1 MYSNFFGFKERPF
14 KLLPDPTYLF
24 LSKSHEEALAHLK
37 YAVAHGDGFV
47 EITGEVGTGKTTLC
61 RVFLDRLSDN
71 TEAAYIFN
79 PRLDEVQLLKAIND
93 ELHIPST
100 ADNAKELVDALNAF
114 LMQKKADHK
123 NVIVI
128 IDEAQNL
135 SVEVLEQL
143 RLLSNLETTRS
154 KLVQIILVGQPELAE
169 MLDSHEL
176 RQLGQRVT
184 LSCYL
189 APLSLK
195 ETAAYI
201 EYRLQIA
208 LTRPGRLFSNG
219 ALKEIYRYASG
230 IPRLI
235 NIICDRS
242 LLIAYS
248 RNRKRVSGNIVRMA
262 IRELW
267 SRGDHRRQ
275 FPLKRRTA
283 VAAMMVA
290 ATAVV
295 AVLLLPGIV
304 HRETGVNSVTA
315 LPEPAPEIKAIP
327 AAVVPL
333 ETQAEAESMEK
344 EAVPVPAAAP
354 MALKDYLAQAEPS
367 KTRYSALSELL
378 SLWAVESD
386 IQPYL
391 VSIKDDDTFFNL
403 VSEQQGLDIHLI
415 DGKPDLVRKLNLPA
429 IFKFEGPDEKQPIY
443 LTLEKI
449 DGDQSIFRVQGME
462 SDIVIP
468 YEALVSQFKGSVY
481 IAWKNHLGFE
491 GTIPFNYPKGSVI
504 MLKMLL
510 RDMGYVQVELT
521 PAYDSATQAV
531 IKDIQQRNGV
541 DADGFVGPLTKI
553 VLYNEKGDFPA
564 PRLVDYE
571 PLLNDRS

>member
-37 YAVAHGDGFV
+37 YAVEHGDGFV

-61 RVFLDRLSDN
+61 RVFLDRLSDD

-93 ELHIPST
+93 ELHISSS

-114 LMQKKADHK
+114 LMQMKADNK
-123 NVIVI
+123 KVIVL

-135 SVEVLEQL
+135 SVDVLEQL

-189 APLSLK
+189 APLTFQ

-201 EYRLQIA
+201 EHRLQIA
-208 LTRPGRLFSNG
+208 LTKPGRLFSKN
-219 ALKEIYRYASG
+219 ALKEIYKYANG
-230 IPRLI
+230 VPRLI

-248 RNRKRVSGNIVRMA
+248 RNRKTVSAKMVRMA

-267 SRGDHRRQ
+267 SRGDHRTQ
-275 FPLKRRTA
+275 FPLRRRAT
-283 VAAMMVA
+283 VAALMVA
-290 ATAVV
+290 AVV
-295 AVLLLPGIV
+295 AAVLLLPGIV
-304 HRETGVNSVTA
+304 QREITMNPVTA
-315 LPEPAPEIKAIP
+315 LPDPAVEIKETP
-327 AAVVPL
+327 VAVAPL
-333 ETQAEAESMEK
+333 ETQAETDPIELEP
-344 EAVPVPAAAP
+344 EPVQAAAP
-354 MALKDYLAQAEPS
+354 MALKDYLEQVEPAE
-367 KTRYSALSELL
+367 TRHTAMSELL
-378 SLWAVESD
+378 SQWGFESQ

-403 VSEQQGLDIHLI
+403 VSEQQGLKIQLI
-415 DGKPDLVRKLNLPA
+415 QGNPDLVRQLNLPA
-429 IFKFEGPDEKQPIY
+429 IFRFEGFDENLPVY
-443 LTLEKI
+443 LTLGKI
-449 DGDQSIFRVQGME
+449 HDDQAVFRVQGIDA
-462 SDIVIP
+462 DITIP
-468 YEALVSQFKGSVY
+468 YEALITQFRGSVY

-491 GTIPFNYPKGSVI
+491 GTIPFKYPKGSVI

-510 RDMGYVQVELT
+510 RDMGYDQVELT
-521 PAYDSATQAV
+521 PEYDKATQAI
-531 IKDIQQRNGV
+531 IKRIQQKNSI

-553 VLYNEKGDFPA
+553 VLYNEKGDFPT
-564 PRLVDYE
+564 PRLVEHE
-571 PLLNDRS
+571 PLTNDQS